1 MKIRIRPLSLLAC
14 LTLAGCGTGGV
25 DTGSTRIANGGIV
38 VTGQNVALHGLNG
51 AEASIDASGSLFIG
65 DRTVAV
71 DAAQRNQ
78 LQQYYEAAQAV
89 REQGIATGEAG
100 VSSAAVAI
108 KNAALRILDV
118 GNQADRQDA
127 IAAQRVREAANMI
140 CLDLRQIKAA
150 QDQLGAT
157 LPAFKPYAGII
168 DDSGADCAA
177 SS

>member
-1 MKIRIRPLSLLAC
+1 MKIRIRTISLLAC
-14 LTLAGCGTGGV
+14 FTLAGCGGGGA
-25 DTGSTRIANGGIV
+25 TGSTSIANGGIV
-38 VTGQNVALHGLNG
+38 VIGENVALHGING

-65 DRTVAV
+65 DHMVSV

-78 LQQYYEAAQAV
+78 LQQYYQAAQAV
-89 REQGIATGEAG
+89 REHGIATGEAG
-100 VSSAAVAI
+100 VSSAAVSI

-127 IAAQRVREAANMI
+127 IAAQRVRQAAGMI
-140 CLDLRQIKAA
+140 CLDLKQIRAA

-168 DDSGADCAA
+168 DDSGAHCAA
-177 SS
+177 GA